1 MAKSNHKKTALY
13 CRLSQDDGNQGD
25 SNSIQNQK
33 AILMQYAKDHGFQNP
48 EFYVD
53 DGYSGANFNRPDFQ
67 RMITDMENGEISTII
82 TKDLSRLGRNQLH
95 TGLYIE
101 ERFPQFGVRYIAIND
116 DVDTDSTESNDL
128 MPFKNLFNEWYVRD
142 TSRKIRAVFK
152 AKAQRGERLGT
163 RAPYGYCKD
172 PMHKGKL
179 IVDEEAA
186 EVVRKIFSLCAGGLG
201 PTNIGNRL
209 REEKILTPAV
219 YAYKKYGLV
228 CHGINLE
235 EPYNWATDSIAKM
248 LENEAY
254 IRNTVNMRYSSKSY
268 KDKKRGERP
277 REEWMITP
285 NTHEAIID
293 KETWEIVQK
302 VRSNR
307 RRMPRYGDK
316 SIFAG
321 LLYCADC
328 GEVLDYTRS
337 KEINPPQSRF
347 RCRGYKKHGMA
358 ACTAHNIRE
367 CVLEDVVLED
377 LRRITAMA
385 RNHTNEFAAYI
396 GKKQTS
402 EQQREIRT
410 LEREIL
416 TLQKRKNELNTIFRR
431 LYEDSVLERITME
444 QFQMLSSGY
453 VEEQHTVENQIAEK
467 TELLK
472 RIKDIVS
479 DISHFVAK
487 AKRYTDIQ
495 ELSTE
500 LLHLFIEK
508 IVIHEKPQKY
518 SRSQT
523 IEIYYKDIGCLTT
536 EVPDEKAV

>member
-1 MAKSNHKKTALY
+1 MSKSNQKKTALY

-33 AILMQYAKDHGFQNP
+33 AILLQYANEHGFLNP

-67 RMITDMENGEISTII
+67 RMITDMENGEIATII

-116 DVDTDSTESNDL
+116 GVDTDSAESNDL

-163 RAPYGYCKD
+163 RAPYGYYKD
-172 PMHKGKL
+172 PVHKGKL
-179 IVDEEAA
+179 LIDEAA
-186 EVVRKIFSLCAGGLG
+186 AVVVRRIFSLCSGGMG
-201 PTNIGNRL
+201 PTNIGNKL
-209 REEKILTPAV
+209 REERILTPAV

-228 CHGINLE
+228 CHGINLD

-248 LENEAY
+248 LENEVY
-254 IRNTVNMRYSSKSY
+254 IGNTVNMRYSSKSY
-268 KDKKRGERP
+268 KDKKRCERP
-277 REEWMITP
+277 REEWLITP

-293 KETWEIVQK
+293 KDTWDIVQK

-307 RRMPRYGDK
+307 RRPTRCGEK
-316 SIFAG
+316 SVFAG

-337 KEINPPQSRF
+337 KNMNSTQYRF

-358 ACTAHNIRE
+358 ACTPHNIRE
-367 CVLEDVVLED
+367 CILEDVVLED
-377 LRRITAMA
+377 LQRVTAIA
-385 RNHTNEFAAYI
+385 RAHTNEFAAYI

-402 EQQREIRT
+402 EQQREIRS
-410 LEREIL
+410 LEREIM
-416 TLQKRKNELNTIFRR
+416 TLQKRKNELNTIFRKM
-431 LYEDSVLERITME
+431 YEDRVLERITME

-453 VEEQHTVENQIAEK
+453 IDEQHTVENQIEEK
-467 TELLK
+467 TVLLK
-472 RIKDIVS
+472 EIKTAVS

-518 SRSQT
+518 SRAQT
-523 IEIYYKDIGCLTT
+523 IEIYYKDIGCMTT
-536 EVPDEKAV
+536 EQSESKAV